1 LELEIVGSFLAP
13 QRATLASTPSQ
24 GADLWLAHLGAR
36 ACYELFD
43 ARFDVGPCAGGGVE
57 WITAHG
63 FGSLPDQPANATGNM
78 VVGSLGGRAIGRL
91 SSRVVLRLVV
101 EASVPSTRPTFVI
114 AGGGQVFRSSAVS
127 FVATAG
133 AETHF

>member
-1 LELEIVGSFLAP
+1 MVA
-13 QRATLASTPSQ
+13 Q
-24 GADLWLAHLGAR
+24 
-36 ACYELFD
+36 
-43 ARFDVGPCAGGGVE
+43 
-57 WITAHG
+57 G
-63 FGSLPDQPANATGNM
+63 FGSPPDQPANATGNM

-114 AGGGQVFRSSAVS
+114 IGGGQVFRTSAAS
-127 FVATAG
+127 FAATAG